1 MDMTNLQRVRD
12 ELLNWADDGFSR
24 GLFMLLDCLLDAGD
38 DHVSTSYGNL
48 GISCSDGT
56 MEFVDIES
64 GVNLL
69 TLEVK

>member
-12 ELLNWADDGFSR
+12 ELLPWADDGFSR
-24 GLFMLLDCLLDAGD
+24 GLFLVLDYLLDAGD
-38 DHVSTSYGNL
+38 DYVSTSCGDL
-48 GISCSDGT
+48 GISCSNGT
-56 MEFVDIES
+56 MEIVDIES